1 MKQEKKEMIRGR
13 LYRARR
19 EVRKFCEDSRGG
31 ESEENETGRISGTGK
46 ETGEQRE
53 RRQ

>member
-19 EVRKFCEDSRGG
+19 EVRKICEDSGGG
-31 ESEENETGRISGTGK
+31 ESEENETGRIFGTRK
-46 ETGEQRE
+46 ETGEQQE
-53 RRQ
+53 SRQ